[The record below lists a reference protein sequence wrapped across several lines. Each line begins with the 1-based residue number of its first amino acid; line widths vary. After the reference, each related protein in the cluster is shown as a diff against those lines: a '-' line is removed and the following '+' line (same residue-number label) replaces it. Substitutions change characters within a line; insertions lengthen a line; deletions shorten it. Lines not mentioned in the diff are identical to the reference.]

1 MSYDEYDA
9 ARDEFYDEVRRE
21 AINDFTSERL
31 QSYYDKHPDVMRP
44 AVLAISEGGWQQK
57 EAHFEA
63 AIVFFTS
70 AVEMLLKATLLRPV
84 IYGLVHSEALAE
96 AIVQRAMSD
105 LSLDRYTDLL
115 AELFFVLAKVDV
127 KAVRRDT
134 SSPKTLLN
142 DCKDL
147 QIIRNGIVH
156 RGEKVS
162 AEQAEFAREVTEAV
176 FERIVIR
183 MLQALNLTVIEHGQ
197 ITQSPYQAEKILQ
210 LSTDQS
216 NE

>member
-1 MSYDEYDA
+1 MSYDEHDA

-21 AINDFTSERL
+21 AIKDFTSERL

-44 AVLAISEGGWQQK
+44 AVLAISEGRWQREQ
-57 EAHFEA
+57 AHFEA
-63 AIVFFTS
+63 AVVFFTS

-115 AELFFVLAKVDV
+115 AELFLVLAKVDV
-127 KAVRRDT
+127 KAVRRSE

-147 QIIRNGIVH
+147 QNIRNGIVH
-156 RGEKVS
+156 RGEKAT
-162 AEQAEFAREVTEAV
+162 AEQAKFACQRFVSSLRSFLPAS
-176 FERIVIR
+176 FRS
-183 MLQALNLTVIEHGQ
+183 A
-197 ITQSPYQAEKILQ
+197 
-210 LSTDQS
+210 
-216 NE
+216 